1 MLIELKCHSC
11 GAILHRTANKDS
23 FICPY
28 CGSVFVWDQQIMYQ
42 VGATSPSAPGDFEI
56 QAGVL
61 IRYHGTSTSPI
72 VPESVIVIGER
83 AFAQMPIHSIVLP
96 KGLKE
101 IRAYAFLDCKEL
113 EKIDFPDSLER
124 IGTRAFFRCFA
135 LRKISWSI
143 NGPPK
148 MRYDDGFPFLGTP
161 VMNTT
166 R

>member
-1 MLIELKCHSC
+1 MLLELKCHSC
-11 GAILHRTANKDS
+11 GAILQRAPNRDS
-23 FICPY
+23 LICPY
-28 CGSVFVWDQQIMYQ
+28 CGSVFVWNKPVVNVACSI
-42 VGATSPSAPGDFEI
+42 SLSASEDYEI

-61 IRYHGTSTSPI
+61 IRYRGTSTSPV

-83 AFAQMPIHSIVLP
+83 AFAQMPIHSIALP
-96 KGLKE
+96 KGLRE

-135 LRKISWSI
+135 LRKISWSV